1 MARLFQR
8 EADRCGSWF
17 NDPHNARFAF
27 RYSCGKAAASPT
39 PLTVCVRAIQ
49 ARRSGCSLPDRDHA
63 AGLDG
68 TDAGGEQHLHRRASK
83 SRSARAESSGSI
95 ANTTDPRSFSQG
107 RWLGEMPP
115 AGGVIS
121 TTSPP
126 CSCRSIPAPAASW
139 GSCKA
144 AWMKRF
150 SSPCPRRSWIPRS
163 SRQSCAMPWKTA
175 TTGSSA
181 TSM

>member
-83 SRSARAESSGSI
+83 SRSARTESSGSI
-95 ANTTDPRSFSQG
+95 ANTPDPRSFSQG

-115 AGGVIS
+115 AARVPADGSEVLARAAQCPGRQRQYAPRQHQCDQGFLETMEVEPGSGGNAIYLD
-121 TTSPP
+121 
-126 CSCRSIPAPAASW
+126 CC
-139 GSCKA
+139 
-144 AWMKRF
+144 
-150 SSPCPRRSWIPRS
+150 
-163 SRQSCAMPWKTA
+163 
-175 TTGSSA
+175 
-181 TSM
+181 